1 MVKKMMFL
9 MDKVARKYLNYRNN
23 FSYIFS
29 KNGELVLM
37 KKLKK
42 LDIKTIFD
50 VGANTGE
57 WAVIAEEVF
66 PQASI
71 HCFEIS
77 KTNCEKFKNK
87 SFSNLVKLNDFGLSD
102 ISGMISYHDFGS
114 GSTVN
119 TIVESANFFKGSD
132 VILGRVET
140 GDSYMVSNSLS
151 IVDFLK
157 IDVEGAEH
165 MVLSGFKESLML
177 GQIRI
182 IQFEYGFVNGDAHF
196 LMKDF
201 YRMFEKYGYIVGKL
215 RKNYVEFQ
223 EFNYQL
229 NDFYSGPNFVAVKSS
244 DQEIISILS
253 NQLRS

>member
-1 MVKKMMFL
+1 MMFFL
-9 MDKVARKYLNYRNN
+9 DKAARKYLNYRNN
-23 FSYIFS
+23 FSYIFT
-29 KNGELVLM
+29 KNGELALM

-50 VGANTGE
+50 VGANSGE

-66 PQASI
+66 PRASI

-77 KTNCEKFKNK
+77 KTNCEKFKKKN
-87 SFSNLVKLNDFGLSD
+87 FSNLVRLNDFGLSD
-102 ISGMISYHDFGS
+102 APGVIEYHDFGP

-132 VILGRVET
+132 VILGRVEI
-140 GDSYMVSNSLS
+140 GDSYMASNSLS
-151 IVDFLK
+151 NVDFLK

-165 MVLSGFKESLML
+165 LVLSGFKESLIL
-177 GQIRI
+177 GQIRVV
-182 IQFEYGFVNGDAHF
+182 QFEYGFVNGDAHF

-201 YRMFEKYGYIVGKL
+201 YKMFEECGYIVGKL

-244 DQEIISILS
+244 DQEMISILS
-253 NQLRS
+253 N